1 LHEPAHHARCHENI
15 ALQMIDAP
23 GTGLLDV
30 VRVARRSVVQRA
42 YATSPL
48 RLLTPRNHGSAA
60 WVYATSYGGG
70 LVGGDDLRLTVRV
83 GRGATAFLSSQAS
96 TKVYRSRA
104 CSSLRLE
111 ADVEAGG
118 QLIVWPDPVV
128 CFAGSIYRQEQRINL
143 AADAGLILVDTLSSG
158 RRGSGERWQFLEY
171 SSRFTICYDGRQ
183 ILLDALHL
191 SPSEG
196 DLAAR
201 MGRFDVLSTVAIA
214 GARWHAAAAHVMAAV
229 AGSSVERRAD
239 LLMAAAPVR
248 DAGCLLRVAGRSVE
262 QVSAALR
269 GCLSCV
275 TSLLTD
281 DPWAR
286 KW

>member
-1 LHEPAHHARCHENI
+1 
-15 ALQMIDAP
+15 MTDSP

-30 VRVARRSVVQRA
+30 VRVDRRSVVQRA

-60 WVYATSYGGG
+60 WVYASSYGGG

-83 GRGATAFLSSQAS
+83 GREASVFLSSQAS
-96 TKVYRSRA
+96 TKVYRSSAR
-104 CSSLRLE
+104 SSLQLA
-111 ADVEAGG
+111 ADVETGG

-128 CFAGSIYRQEQRINL
+128 CFAGASYRQEQRVDL

-158 RRGSGERWQFLEY
+158 RRASGERWQFHDY
-171 SSRFTICYDGRQ
+171 ASRLTVRYAGRL
-183 ILLDALHL
+183 ILLDALRL

-201 MGRFDVLSTVAIA
+201 MGRFDVISTVAIA
-214 GARWHAAAAHVMAAV
+214 GPRWRDAAARVMAAV
-229 AGSSVERRAD
+229 AERSTERRPD
-239 LLMAAAPVR
+239 LLLAAAPLQ

-262 QVSAALR
+262 QVSAVIR
-269 GCLSCV
+269 GYLSCIS
-275 TSLLTD
+275 SLLND